1 MKNNISLKIT
11 SWVIILLVI
20 VIFASVNILS
30 GFINNNF
37 NLRIDLSRSNLLDFS
52 PITKELIKKL
62 DNDDSVKN
70 GEVKIISIIPDKF
83 RETSDPYDV
92 IDSTYAII
100 EKFQAMTGKISFVKL
115 DPKTDPGIYERYKK
129 DSGDHMDDIS
139 IIVTYKEK
147 YRIIDSSDLANLYQ
161 DDMLLLKSEQNL
173 STSIDYAVY
182 GKKLNIYVSTGHGET
197 ITAPYLKE
205 SFPLLYGDI
214 ASLNLTNTSVP
225 DNADLL
231 IINPV
236 DDFTPQEIT
245 AINGYMKSGGNLMV
259 IYDKHSQE
267 KDLSNIEE
275 YFREWGVEF
284 VPGYAIEG
292 SSAHHA
298 DLPLELLPNLY
309 NHDIIASIG
318 TAQRRVLSCD
328 ATAIIKSSA
337 KNITYTPLLITSEQS
352 FVSKSPSG
360 SGNKELNGPFSV
372 ACLTERLYNGGKKA
386 QVVFVGGEKLFDRNY
401 IVNSAF
407 ANADYISNCIKYTTG
422 SSSLLDVGPKDI
434 TNRGMDI
441 SKEQSQRVMILTVI
455 VIPAIFLI
463 WGLVTFI
470 RRRKL

>member
-1 MKNNISLKIT
+1 MKNNISMKIT
-11 SWVIILLVI
+11 SWVIVLLVI

-37 NLRIDLSRSNLLDFS
+37 NLKVDLSRSNLLDFS
-52 PITKELIKKL
+52 PITKEIIKKL
-62 DNDDSVKN
+62 DKDDSVKN

-83 RETSDPYDV
+83 RENSDPYDV
-92 IDSTYAII
+92 IDSTYTII
-100 EKFQAMTGKISFVKL
+100 EKFQSMTGKISFEKI

-129 DSGDHMDDIS
+129 DSGENMDDIS

-173 STSIDYAVY
+173 SSAIDYAVY
-182 GKKLNIYVSTGHGET
+182 GKKLKIYVSTGHGES

-214 ASLNLTNTSVP
+214 SSLNLTNTSVP
-225 DNADLL
+225 ENADML

-245 AINGYMKSGGNLMV
+245 AINGYMKKGGNLMV
-259 IYDKHSQE
+259 IYDRHSNE

-284 VPGYAIEG
+284 IPGYAVEG

-298 DLPLELLPNLY
+298 DIPLELLPDLY
-309 NHDIIASIG
+309 NHDIIDSIG
-318 TAQRRVLSCD
+318 TAQRRILSCD
-328 ATAIIKSSA
+328 ATAIRKSSA
-337 KNITYTPLLITSEQS
+337 KNITYTPLLITSDKS
-352 FVSKSPSG
+352 FVTMSPSG
-360 SGNKELNGPFSV
+360 SGNKEVKGPFAV
-372 ACLTERLYNGGKKA
+372 ACLTERMYDGGKKA
-386 QVVFVGGEKLFDRNY
+386 QAVFIGGEKLFDRNY

-422 SSSLLDVGPKDI
+422 SSSLLDVGPKNI

-441 SKEQSQRVMILTVI
+441 SKEQSQRVMVLTVI
-455 VIPAIFLI
+455 IIPAIFLL
-463 WGLVTFI
+463 WGLVTFVK
-470 RRRKL
+470 RRKL